1 MSHWDFRLE
10 IGLCKLVLAAYETEH
25 FVVAEA
31 SKSYNLEAMKINV
44 TRVWKASIKKRY
56 HWYLSLRILHCS
68 LHPKICSFAVHF
80 FHQNMLNG
88 IPSTKCFSS
97 IFWPASELSSCCQKQ
112 ANSKQGSLNSMWS
125 QIYIYIFKV
134 IHVLECFWLKNVINC
149 QKESDFLAIKY
160 F

>member
-68 LHPKICSFAVHF
+68 LHPKICSFAIHF
-80 FHQNMLNG
+80 FHQNTLNG

-97 IFWPASELSSCCQKQ
+97 IFWPASELPSCCQKQ